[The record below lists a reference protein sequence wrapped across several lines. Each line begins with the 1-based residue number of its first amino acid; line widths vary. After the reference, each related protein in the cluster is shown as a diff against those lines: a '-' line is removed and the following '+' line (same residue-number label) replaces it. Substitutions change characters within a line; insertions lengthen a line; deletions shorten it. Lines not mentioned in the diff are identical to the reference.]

1 MSIFSRR
8 TETAEAFDAPTT
20 LLADISGDYTI
31 DPTHSRLGF
40 SARHAMVTTV
50 RGEFRGV
57 AATLDFDPENPA
69 AATINATIDTRTM
82 GSTGSDQRDGH
93 LKSPDFLDVE
103 KYPTMTFTSSK
114 VEPTN
119 GNQNA
124 KVSGNLTIKD
134 VTRPVVLDVEWNGV
148 AVNPWGMT
156 VTGFSATT
164 KINREDFGLTW
175 NMALEAGGWL
185 VGKDV
190 TITIDAEFIKV
201 VEPVSEAVASV
212 N

>member
-1 MSIFSRR
+1 MAIWNS
-8 TETAEAFDAPTT
+8 
-20 LLADISGDYTI
+20 
-31 DPTHSRLGF
+31 DPTHI
-40 SARHAMVTTV
+40 SAEFKTKHMMVTTV

-57 AATLDFDPENPA
+57 TATLDFDQENPA
-69 AATINATIDTRTM
+69 AATISATIDTRSM

-103 KYPTMTFTSSK
+103 KFPTMTFTSNK
-114 VEPTN
+114 VEPYN

-156 VTGFSATT
+156 VTGFAATT

-185 VGKDV
+185 VGKDI
-190 TITIDAEFIKV
+190 TITIDAEFIK
-201 VEPVSEAVASV
+201 AS
-212 N
+212 